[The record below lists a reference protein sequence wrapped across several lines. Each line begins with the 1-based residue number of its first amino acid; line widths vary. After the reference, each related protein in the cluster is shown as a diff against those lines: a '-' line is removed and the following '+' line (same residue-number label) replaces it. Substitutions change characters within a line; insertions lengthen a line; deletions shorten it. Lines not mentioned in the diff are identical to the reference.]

1 VGIRATMGEL
11 RDADAVVEDAI
22 ARRIR
27 ERLNQE
33 RP

>member
-1 VGIRATMGEL
+1 MGDL

-27 ERLNQE
+27 DRLNLESALGQTG
-33 RP
+33 